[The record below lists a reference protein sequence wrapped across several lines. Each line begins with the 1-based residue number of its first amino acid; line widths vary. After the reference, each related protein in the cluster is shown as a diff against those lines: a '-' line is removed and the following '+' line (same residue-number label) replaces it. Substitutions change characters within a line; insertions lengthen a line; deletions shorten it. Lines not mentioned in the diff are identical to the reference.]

1 MKLPVHSTSFATQ
14 LNNLSD
20 WLVDRIRLADQAEI
34 RLSYRIALET
44 IQRLGEQESWLNS
57 VNIQAEDKVLAAF
70 YPGLYPHQGMDAL
83 LTAWITGADLCIRL
97 PEGRSGFLKELSYCL
112 TKVSGSRQIFSYT
125 EGPLPRSHAIFSEL
139 GTADSAKFEP
149 YIQQPWRNNLPGFS
163 ILALNSTPSEVTMGM
178 IRDRIVLHGG
188 HAPDNIKWILIDNE
202 GTLNELLGYF
212 REKPGNDAS
221 SFWMNN
227 YEYWKAAFMINRVAF
242 LDTPECLFRQSD
254 QPSPY
259 PGVIHYDDTGLSVAQ
274 AAAVAGEGHALHE
287 MLVAGQEMQL
297 IEEGFDGWVGRIR
310 ANVNWLKN
318 IFPCSNEG

>member
-1 MKLPVHSTSFATQ
+1 MDKIHLT
-14 LNNLSD
+14 
-20 WLVDRIRLADQAEI
+20 DQAEI
-34 RLSYRIALET
+34 RLSYRIVLET
-44 IQRLGEQESWLNS
+44 IHRLGTQESWLHS
-57 VNIQAEDKVLAAF
+57 VDIQAENLVLTAF

-83 LTAWITGADLCIRL
+83 LTAWLAGADLCIRL

-149 YIQQPWRNNLPGFS
+149 YIHQPWRNTLPGFS
-163 ILALNSTPSEVTMGM
+163 ILAFDSKPSAESMGI
-178 IRDRIVLHGG
+178 IRERIVLHGG
-188 HAPDNIKWILIDNE
+188 HAPDNIKLVLMDNE
-202 GTLNELLGYF
+202 DTLNELLTYF
-212 REKPGNDAS
+212 REKPGTGTS
-221 SFWMNN
+221 SYWMNN

-242 LDTPECLFRQSD
+242 MDTPECLFRQSD

-259 PGVIHYDDTGLSVAQ
+259 PGVIHYDDTGLSAAQ

-287 MLVAGQEMQL
+287 MLVAGQEMLL
-297 IEEGFDGWVGRIR
+297 IKEGFDGWAGRIR

-318 IFPCSNEG
+318 IFQGTNEG

>member
-1 MKLPVHSTSFATQ
+1 MKLSSFHILCHT
-14 LNNLSD
+14 LNNCLIGL
-20 WLVDRIRLADQAEI
+20 WTVPLAAAEK
-34 RLSYRIALET
+34 RSARIALET

-125 EGPLPRSHAIFSEL
+125 EGRLPRSHAIFSEL

-163 ILALNSTPSEVTMGM
+163 ILALNNTPSEVTMGM

-202 GTLNELLGYF
+202 GTLNELLGISG
-212 REKPGNDAS
+212 KQVTMLHP
-221 SFWMNN
+221 
-227 YEYWKAAFMINRVAF
+227 
-242 LDTPECLFRQSD
+242 LDE
-254 QPSPY
+254 
-259 PGVIHYDDTGLSVAQ
+259 
-274 AAAVAGEGHALHE
+274 
-287 MLVAGQEMQL
+287 
-297 IEEGFDGWVGRIR
+297 
-310 ANVNWLKN
+310 
-318 IFPCSNEG
+318 